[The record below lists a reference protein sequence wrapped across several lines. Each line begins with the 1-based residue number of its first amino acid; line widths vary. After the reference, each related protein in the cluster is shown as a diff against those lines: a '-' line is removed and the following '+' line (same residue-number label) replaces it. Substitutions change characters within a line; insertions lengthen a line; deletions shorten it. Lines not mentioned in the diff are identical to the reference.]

1 MFLSYW
7 NMFKIDFPTI
17 LHFHN
22 LLKLN
27 SKHAPVLLNTLN
39 KINSLQF
46 FTCFFWWFF
55 FFIIKFDFCCC
66 FELPCQ
72 ILHVCCVL
80 FVYLTIEFYTFALF
94 CPSKNLIVWFHNY
107 LNSVNISVFLYS
119 SLLQILPFFNT

>member
-46 FTCFFWWFF
+46 FTCFFGDFF
-55 FFIIKFDFCCC
+55 
-66 FELPCQ
+66 
-72 ILHVCCVL
+72 
-80 FVYLTIEFYTFALF
+80 
-94 CPSKNLIVWFHNY
+94 
-107 LNSVNISVFLYS
+107 S
-119 SLLQILPFFNT
+119 SLLNLIFVVALSFLVKFFTYFVCCLFI